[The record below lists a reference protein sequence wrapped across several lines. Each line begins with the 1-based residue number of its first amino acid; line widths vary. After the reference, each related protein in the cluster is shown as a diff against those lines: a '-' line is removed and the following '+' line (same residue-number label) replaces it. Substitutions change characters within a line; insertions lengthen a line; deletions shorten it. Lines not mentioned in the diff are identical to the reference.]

1 MSRVTFEALLN
12 VVAPLLNP
20 EEYVDV
26 SPSKKLLFTIWVL
39 AKQESFLATDLMPLY
54 VKWPDANECQISSNI
69 FGNRLRGFQRV
80 IGVIDGC
87 HVPCKQPVRNPYD

>member
-39 AKQESFLATDLMPLY
+39 AKQESFLATDFWESFAWFP
-54 VKWPDANECQISSNI
+54 
-69 FGNRLRGFQRV
+69 RGYR
-80 IGVIDGC
+80 C
-87 HVPCKQPVRNPYD
+87 N